1 MIKTT
6 RILIVLL
13 TFTFSTQAQTFQE
26 ISEPF
31 MDYWFASSAIG
42 DIDNDG
48 DNDIIISGA
57 VDTTTGGPD
66 TSIATIYINENGVF
80 TPSTN
85 FQLEYALHI
94 GDMELFDINN
104 DGLLDIIITGLS
116 YNDIVNYK
124 LYTYINTGAGFELS
138 QDKLGKIYGSIAS
151 GDFNNNGALD
161 FVTNGTQ
168 YVENSGFVNQI
179 DLFKNL
185 DGDFEKSIL
194 ISNGTQNGNIRLVD
208 LNNDNKLDFIQ
219 IGNDTDYNPLFKIY
233 KNTDGILEETLD
245 LGAIG
250 SGNIEVI
257 DFNADGLLDI
267 VAQGSD
273 DSSNPVLK
281 VYFNEGNF
289 NFSELD
295 LTSEATSNSSG
306 AKTVAIGD
314 FNSDGYND
322 FITIGQ
328 DSNYN
333 GFTKIFLYNIIDQSF
348 DVVSENTGLLG
359 IGGSGN
365 IIAEDINND
374 TQLDLLISGFADIN
388 GDYTGVTKLY
398 KNLSTI
404 TNTAPEPPTSL
415 EMEVVENNLLFS
427 WSGATDDKTPSLGL
441 QYEIRVGTTEGGS
454 EIAKYKL
461 TAPNWMLQIEELPE
475 SIYWA
480 VKSIDASKLYSVE
493 SYEAEE
499 TILST
504 AKFTK
509 ENTSI
514 YPNPATNYFNVD
526 AKDDKVQNIKLYS
539 QDGKIVLETSNT
551 KKINISNLE
560 NGVYIVSI
568 ETATKQFSKK
578 LIIN

>member
-1 MIKTT
+1 M
-6 RILIVLL
+6 
-13 TFTFSTQAQTFQE
+13 
-26 ISEPF
+26 
-31 MDYWFASSAIG
+31 
-42 DIDNDG
+42 
-48 DNDIIISGA
+48 
-57 VDTTTGGPD
+57 
-66 TSIATIYINENGVF
+66 
-80 TPSTN
+80 
-85 FQLEYALHI
+85 
-94 GDMELFDINN
+94 
-104 DGLLDIIITGLS
+104 
-116 YNDIVNYK
+116 
-124 LYTYINTGAGFELS
+124 
-138 QDKLGKIYGSIAS
+138 
-151 GDFNNNGALD
+151 
-161 FVTNGTQ
+161 
-168 YVENSGFVNQI
+168 
-179 DLFKNL
+179 
-185 DGDFEKSIL
+185 
-194 ISNGTQNGNIRLVD
+194 
-208 LNNDNKLDFIQ
+208 
-219 IGNDTDYNPLFKIY
+219 
-233 KNTDGILEETLD
+233 
-245 LGAIG
+245 
-250 SGNIEVI
+250 
-257 DFNADGLLDI
+257 
-267 VAQGSD
+267 
-273 DSSNPVLK
+273 
-281 VYFNEGNF
+281 
-289 NFSELD
+289 
-295 LTSEATSNSSG
+295 
-306 AKTVAIGD
+306 
-314 FNSDGYND
+314 
-322 FITIGQ
+322 
-328 DSNYN
+328 
-333 GFTKIFLYNIIDQSF
+333 
-348 DVVSENTGLLG
+348 
-359 IGGSGN
+359 
-365 IIAEDINND
+365 
-374 TQLDLLISGFADIN
+374 
-388 GDYTGVTKLY
+388 TKLY

>member
-116 YNDIVNYK
+116 YNDIVDYK

>member
-273 DSSNPVLK
+273 DSDNPVLK

-322 FITIGQ
+322 FITIGE

>member
-322 FITIGQ
+322 FITIGE

>member
-85 FQLEYALHI
+85 FQLEYALHM

-322 FITIGQ
+322 FITIGE